1 MRLVICNKKKAYITV
16 TLDNMNS
23 YITTSFEYVI
33 YFTCYKFHEHSLHI
47 KMAMITMVIKNYI
60 VKLLVKFN

>member
-1 MRLVICNKKKAYITV
+1 
-16 TLDNMNS
+16 MNS

-60 VKLLVKFN
+60 VELLIKFN